1 MSPNHSTEISDRRS
15 EEAETFHARSVER
28 RAVLELRA
36 DLSKI
41 VGHAIVCDVRSRDL
55 GGFVEVVAPSAVAS
69 ALGADVVALFNHDSN
84 QVLGRTPK
92 TLTLTQDTRG
102 LAFVLDPA
110 PTQAGRDA
118 LELVR
123 RGDIVGASFGFK
135 TVKDAWT
142 RDGAM
147 TVRTLL
153 DIQVFEI
160 TQTALPSSQHTD
172 LSDAMRSLHAS
183 PTQPI
188 AYYTHRNASHTHPIA
203 YLRRQLRL
211 R

>member
-1 MSPNHSTEISDRRS
+1 LSPEKSVLNTEY
-15 EEAETFHARSVER
+15 

-36 DLSKI
+36 DQSKI

-55 GGFVEVVAPSAVAS
+55 GGFVEVVAPAAIERAVT
-69 ALGADVVALFNHDSN
+69 GDVVALYNHDAGA
-84 QVLGRTPK
+84 VLGRTPK
-92 TLTLTQDTRG
+92 TLTLTKDARG

-123 RGDIVGASFGFK
+123 RGDITGASFGFR
-135 TVKDAWT
+135 TLRDNWT
-142 RDGAM
+142 RDGAI

-153 DIQVFEI
+153 DIEVHEI
-160 TQTALPSSQHTD
+160 SLTALPSYQQTD
-172 LSDAMRSLHAS
+172 VSVALRSLH
-183 PTQPI
+183 TQPF
-188 AYYTHRNASHTHPIA
+188 ACDTQRVVPGTQRIA

>member
-1 MSPNHSTEISDRRS
+1 LSPDTSSSNRTGTLEH
-15 EEAETFHARSVER
+15 

-36 DLSKI
+36 DQSKI

-55 GGFVEVVAPSAVAS
+55 GGFVEVVAPAAIERAVT
-69 ALGADVVALFNHDSN
+69 GDVVALYNHDAGA
-84 QVLGRTPK
+84 VLGRTPK
-92 TLTLTQDTRG
+92 TLTLTKDARG

-135 TVKDAWT
+135 TLKDAWT
-142 RDGAM
+142 RDGAT

-153 DIQVFEI
+153 DIEVFEI
-160 TQTALPSSQHTD
+160 SLTALPSYQQTD
-172 LSDAMRSLHAS
+172 VSVALRSMQVAKRGAPLLL
-183 PTQPI
+183 QPSI
-188 AYYTHRNASHTHPIA
+188 AA
-203 YLRRQLRL
+203 LRRQLRV

>member
-1 MSPNHSTEISDRRS
+1 MSLNRDL
-15 EEAETFHARSVER
+15 ETVER

-36 DLSKI
+36 DQSKI

-55 GGFVEVVAPSAVAS
+55 GGFVEVVAPSAINGVA
-69 ALGADVVALFNHDSN
+69 GADVVALYNHDPSA
-84 QVLGRTPK
+84 VLGRTPK
-92 TLTLTQDTRG
+92 TLTLTKDARG

-110 PTQAGRDA
+110 PTQNGRDA

-135 TVKDAWT
+135 TLKDAWT
-142 RDGAM
+142 RDGAT

-153 DIQVFEI
+153 DIEVFEI
-160 TQTALPSSQHTD
+160 SLTALPSYQQTDVSVALRSMSQFKPRFKLTP
-172 LSDAMRSLHAS
+172 S
-183 PTQPI
+183 I
-188 AYYTHRNASHTHPIA
+188 AT
-203 YLRRQLRL
+203 LRRQLRL